1 MNLVGKIFLFLT
13 LLMSIAFMM
22 MAVMVYGTHRN
33 WRQAIER
40 TQAETPPGEQVG
52 LKFQLEKAR
61 TDKKALQAERERLKA
76 QLAEEQL
83 ASRNQLAKLESVRDE
98 LIKKRDAL
106 QTERDELLKKDQE
119 AVAALDSTHA
129 NLKKLNDEVE
139 VLRKDIR
146 LAQEARDKDFA
157 AVVETTE
164 KIHQAEGD
172 LKRIKERKQ
181 QVEIQYAKLKDLARK
196 YRWDESADEAPAD
209 LHGKVLAVSAE
220 NLVEISI
227 GSDDGLKIGNKLEV
241 FRGSHY
247 LGKIE
252 VLRIDVDRAVGKVLQ
267 DYKRGP
273 IQKGDEVA
281 TRLGRLS

>member
-1 MNLVGKIFLFLT
+1 MNLVGKIFVFLT
-13 LLMSIAFMM
+13 LVMSIAFMM
-22 MAVMVYGTHRN
+22 MAVAVYGTHRN
-33 WRQAIER
+33 WRSAIER

-52 LKFQLEKAR
+52 LKVQLEKVR
-61 TDKKALQAERERLKA
+61 QDKRALQVEREKLKA

-98 LIKKRDAL
+98 LVAKRDSLQKERDAL
-106 QTERDELLKKDQE
+106 LQESQKALAAFDTTQTN
-119 AVAALDSTHA
+119 LD
-129 NLKKLNDEVE
+129 KLTKEVE

-146 LAQEARDKDFA
+146 TAQEDRDKQFA
-157 AVVETTE
+157 AVVEVTD
-164 KIHQAEGD
+164 KIHQSEGD
-172 LKRIKERKQ
+172 LARIKERKQ
-181 QVEIQYAKLKDLARK
+181 QVESQYAKLKDLARK
-196 YRWDESADEAPAD
+196 YRWDESGAEAPAD

-227 GSDDGLKIGNKLEV
+227 GSDDGLKIGNTLEV
-241 FRGSHY
+241 FRGAHY

-252 VLRIDVDRAVGKVLQ
+252 VLRIDFDRAVGKILQ

>member
-1 MNLVGKIFLFLT
+1 
-13 LLMSIAFMM
+13 
-22 MAVMVYGTHRN
+22 MART
-33 WRQAIER
+33 AIGER
-40 TQAETPPGEQVG
+40 RSSGPRPKLPPASKSG

-61 TDKKALQAERERLKA
+61 QDKKALQAEREKLKG

-83 ASRNQLAKLESVRDE
+83 AARNQLAKLETVRDE
-98 LIKKRDAL
+98 LVAKRDAL
-106 QTERDELLKKDQE
+106 QTERDALLEKDQK
-119 AVAALDSTHA
+119 AVAALDTTQA
-129 NLKKLNDEVE
+129 NLDKLTDEVE

-146 LAQEARDKDFA
+146 LAQEDRDKEFA
-157 AVVETTE
+157 TVVEATD

-181 QVEIQYAKLKDLARK
+181 QVETQYAKLKDLARK
-196 YRWDESADEAPAD
+196 YRWDETGAEAPAD

-227 GSDDGLKIGNKLEV
+227 GSDDGLKIGNTLEV

>member
-1 MNLVGKIFLFLT
+1 MNLVGKIFLFAT
-13 LLMSIAFMM
+13 LVMSIAFMM
-22 MAVMVYGTHRN
+22 MAVAVYGTHRN
-33 WRQAIER
+33 WREAVER
-40 TQAETPPGEQVG
+40 TQAPPGEQVG
-52 LKFQLEKAR
+52 LKVQLEKAR
-61 TDKKALQAERERLKA
+61 QDKRALQAEREKLKA

-83 ASRNQLAKLESVRDE
+83 AARSQLAKLESVRDE
-98 LIKKRDAL
+98 LVKKRDAL
-106 QTERDELLKKDQE
+106 QTERDALLKKDQE

-129 NLKKLNDEVE
+129 NLKKLTDEVE

-157 AVVETTE
+157 AVVEMTD
-164 KIHQAEGD
+164 KYHQAEGD
-172 LKRIKERKQ
+172 LLRIKERKQ
-181 QVEIQYAKLKDLARK
+181 QVEVQYAKFKDLARK
-196 YRWDESADEAPAD
+196 YNWDESAAEAPAD
-209 LHGKVLAVSAE
+209 LHGKVLAVSSA

-227 GSDDGLKIGNKLEV
+227 GSDDGLKIGNTLEV

-247 LGKIE
+247 LGRIE
-252 VLRIDVDRAVGKVLQ
+252 VLRIEIDRAVGKVLQ

>member
-1 MNLVGKIFLFLT
+1 MNLVGKIFLFAT
-13 LLMSIAFMM
+13 LVMSIAFMM
-22 MAVMVYGTHRN
+22 MAVAVYGTHRN
-33 WRQAIER
+33 WRAAVER

-52 LKFQLEKAR
+52 LKIQLEKAR
-61 TDKKALQAERERLKA
+61 QDKKALQAERERLKG

-83 ASRNQLAKLESVRDE
+83 ASRNQLAKLETVRQE
-98 LIKKRDAL
+98 LDDKRKAL
-106 QTERDELLKKDQE
+106 QIERDELFAKDQK
-119 AVAALDSTHA
+119 AVAALETTHA

-146 LAQEARDKDFA
+146 VAQEQRDKEFA
-157 AVVETTE
+157 AVVAATD
-164 KIHQAEGD
+164 KVHQAEGD
-172 LKRIKERKQ
+172 LKRIRERKQ
-181 QVEIQYAKLKDLARK
+181 QVETQYAKLKDLAKK
-196 YRWDESADEAPAD
+196 YRLDESGAEAPAD

-252 VLRIDVDRAVGKVLQ
+252 VLRTDVDRAVGKILQ

>member
-1 MNLVGKIFLFLT
+1 MNLVGKIFLFAT
-13 LLMSIAFMM
+13 LVMSIAFMM
-22 MAVMVYGTHRN
+22 MAVAVYGTHRN
-33 WRQAIER
+33 WREAVER
-40 TQAETPPGEQVG
+40 TQAQTPPGEQVG
-52 LKFQLEKAR
+52 LKIQLEKAR
-61 TDKKALQAERERLKA
+61 QDKKALQAERERLKG

-83 ASRNQLAKLESVRDE
+83 AARDRLAKLETVRQE
-98 LIKKRDAL
+98 LDAKRAAL
-106 QTERDELLKKDQE
+106 QTERDELLAKDQK
-119 AVAALDSTHA
+119 AVAALEATHA
-129 NLKKLNDEVE
+129 NLQKLTEEVV
-139 VLRKDIR
+139 VLRKEIR
-146 LAQEARDKDFA
+146 VAQEARDKDFA
-157 AVVETTE
+157 LVVEVTE
-164 KIHQAEGD
+164 KFNQAEGD

-181 QVEIQYAKLKDLARK
+181 QVESQYAKLKDAARK
-196 YRWDESADEAPAD
+196 YRWDESAAEAPAD

-227 GSDDGLKIGNKLEV
+227 GSDDGLKIGNTLEV

-252 VLRIDVDRAVGKVLQ
+252 VLRIDVDRAVGKILQ